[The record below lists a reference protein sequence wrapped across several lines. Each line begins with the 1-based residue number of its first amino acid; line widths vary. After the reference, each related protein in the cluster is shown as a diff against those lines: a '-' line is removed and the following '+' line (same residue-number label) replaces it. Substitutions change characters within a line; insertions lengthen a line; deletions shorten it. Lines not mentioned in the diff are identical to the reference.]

1 MPFDVR
7 KPYRALNGAELKEVI
22 VARLKT
28 AMDLDATVNLT
39 RSFPLVRYRVTVEL
53 TPFIRTGIGAADVK
67 PEHQSVYEV
76 EGEAFLPVQEEAI
89 ELVEESP
96 IYGVDGD
103 PQQLRKLAGMGT
115 VETRKTDTGE
125 TVDVRIRDRGPQPE
139 LARVSSRPMVQPEA
153 TQPAREFESGTLAA
167 PSMDERLD
175 WAPADPNNP
184 GGKLQQ
190 QPGYKVAEKAISK
203 AVQEGEIPPNA
214 AGRVSIVGSGGVQ
227 DHGKRGPVQFGRRE
241 R

>member
-39 RSFPLVRYRVTVEL
+39 RSFPLVRYRVTVEF
-53 TPFIRTGIGAADVK
+53 TPFIRTGISAADVK

-96 IYGVDGD
+96 IYGEVLDVADACAFNSFTGST
-103 PQQLRKLAGMGT
+103 PMIMHFNGSVPGMRRWWDACVYTPWPRTPGL
-115 VETRKTDTGE
+115 K
-125 TVDVRIRDRGPQPE
+125 PE
-139 LARVSSRPMVQPEA
+139 
-153 TQPAREFESGTLAA
+153 
-167 PSMDERLD
+167 
-175 WAPADPNNP
+175 
-184 GGKLQQ
+184 
-190 QPGYKVAEKAISK
+190 
-203 AVQEGEIPPNA
+203 
-214 AGRVSIVGSGGVQ
+214 
-227 DHGKRGPVQFGRRE
+227 
-241 R
+241 